1 MTAMNR
7 LNSRNCFMLFYYQI
21 VTCLLVTCAAAAV
34 LTWVCIT
41 ACRRP
46 MFSIKN
52 SFSGVIVNEHLKLK
66 MINDDTVWGGV
77 SSGEGTKLGAQNR
90 QKLPILDPTILS
102 LKHPDF

>member
-1 MTAMNR
+1 
-7 LNSRNCFMLFYYQI
+7 
-21 VTCLLVTCAAAAV
+21 
-34 LTWVCIT
+34 
-41 ACRRP
+41 

-66 MINDDTVWGGV
+66 MINDDTVWEGV
-77 SSGEGTKLGAQNR
+77 SSGEGTKLGAHNR